1 MIDGVAVLER
11 YAVKI
16 NSFRW
21 SVRAERKEKKGK
33 KKEKKSSNTKLQKRT
48 LQCGAYLSSLLRV
61 KRDETATKR
70 FGWLVFL

>member
-1 MIDGVAVLER
+1 MIDGLTVLER

-21 SVRAERKEKKGK
+21 SVRAERKEKK
-33 KKEKKSSNTKLQKRT
+33 KKEKKSSNTKLQKKT
-48 LQCGAYLSSLLRV
+48 LQCGAYLSLLLRV

-70 FGWLVFL
+70 YGWLVFL

>member
-1 MIDGVAVLER
+1 MIDGLTVLER

-21 SVRAERKEKKGK
+21 SLCAERKEKKK
-33 KKEKKSSNTKLQKRT
+33 KEEKKSSNTKLQKRT